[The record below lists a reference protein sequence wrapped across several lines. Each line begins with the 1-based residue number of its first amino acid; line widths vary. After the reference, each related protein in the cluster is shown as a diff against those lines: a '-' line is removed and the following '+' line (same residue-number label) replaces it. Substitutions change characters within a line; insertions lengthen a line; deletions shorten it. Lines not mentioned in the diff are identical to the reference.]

1 MLAKGDHSIQ
11 KVFVEVNT
19 KSKKV
24 AEECKNTIENFL
36 QKEVFPEIE
45 KYFNSLEIEN
55 EVLIQQIENLNIEV
69 NIPSSNTSIND
80 SSTKREIKEQL
91 ITKLKTIFKEP
102 ELHEVAI
109 KTSTVSES
117 KLDTFFHFLQ
127 HGITGWRGQ
136 NKEKN
141 FTKKIL
147 FEITENQSFEER
159 FFKSLRDPIQ
169 KKRLIQQFK
178 AEELQILFLSI
189 FNKPKGY
196 ESFLTT
202 IKKFGFKNHKI
213 KNKVWDF
220 FIKAIINNDFSR
232 IVDVIQEEI
241 IILKRT
247 TFLKNYTEELIF
259 FLEELVLE
267 NTIFKNQINVEK
279 LKELGIKIDKKQEK
293 AKEENIDIIDDFDKK
308 HKKDEGINIIRSNKK
323 RVKKTNKIDLE
334 VNNTHG
340 QNIINK
346 QNIEKN
352 KVVDEKLTFKDKEID
367 SLNLPISF
375 EESDNQNKKE
385 DLKKQL
391 SPKEKKKEVKEEL
404 STKMQQK
411 SKNIYKDKDVTLKN
425 EKALKD
431 QKRAEYKRRH
441 NEALKNTF
449 LSKKEIVSEFKT
461 HIVKNAGLILLHP
474 FLKQFFNSCGF
485 LNKENKIIKSN
496 EAVHLLHYVATKKEQ
511 QFENNL
517 IFEKFLCNLPI
528 QSSIERNIVLSDELK
543 EKSEELL
550 KAVLQNWSVLKSS
563 SNDLLRNEYL
573 QREGKLDLTKDNPNL
588 TVERKTQD
596 ILIDT
601 KLPWNLSLCKL
612 PWMKELIF
620 TNW

>member
-1 MLAKGDHSIQ
+1 M
-11 KVFVEVNT
+11 
-19 KSKKV
+19 
-24 AEECKNTIENFL
+24 
-36 QKEVFPEIE
+36 
-45 KYFNSLEIEN
+45 
-55 EVLIQQIENLNIEV
+55 
-69 NIPSSNTSIND
+69 
-80 SSTKREIKEQL
+80 
-91 ITKLKTIFKEP
+91 
-102 ELHEVAI
+102 
-109 KTSTVSES
+109 
-117 KLDTFFHFLQ
+117 
-127 HGITGWRGQ
+127 
-136 NKEKN
+136 
-141 FTKKIL
+141 
-147 FEITENQSFEER
+147 
-159 FFKSLRDPIQ
+159 
-169 KKRLIQQFK
+169 
-178 AEELQILFLSI
+178 
-189 FNKPKGY
+189 
-196 ESFLTT
+196 
-202 IKKFGFKNHKI
+202 
-213 KNKVWDF
+213 
-220 FIKAIINNDFSR
+220 
-232 IVDVIQEEI
+232 
-241 IILKRT
+241 
-247 TFLKNYTEELIF
+247 
-259 FLEELVLE
+259 E

-352 KVVDEKLTFKDKEID
+352 KVVDEKLTFKNKEID

-404 STKMQQK
+404 STKIQQK

-449 LSKKEIVSEFKT
+449 SNKKEVVSEFKT

-485 LNKENKIIKSN
+485 LDKENKIIKPT

-511 QFENNL
+511 QFESSL
-517 IFEKFLCNLPI
+517 VFEKFLCNIPI
-528 QSSIERNIVLSDELK
+528 QSSIERNIVLGDELK

-550 KAVLQNWSVLKSS
+550 KAVLQNWAVLKNS

-573 QREGKLDLTKDNPNL
+573 QREGKLDLTKDNPTL

-601 KLPWNLSLCKL
+601 KLPWNISMSKL
-612 PWMKELIF
+612 PWMKELII